1 MELQAYILT
10 ERKFLHEL
18 SNQIVIAQGM
28 ASMAKA
34 NLEKNSSIA
43 EQDMVRI
50 EKSLNALNKVI
61 SILQERKA
69 FVVEQSE

>member
-1 MELQAYILT
+1 MELQEYILT

-34 NLEKNSSIA
+34 NLDKNPAIA
-43 EQDMVRI
+43 EQDMSRL
-50 EKSLNALNKVI
+50 EKTLTALNKVI
-61 SILQERKA
+61 TILQERKS